1 MSRIA
6 TLMGTSPAW
15 GRRVLIVEDDR
26 ASLKALTR
34 LLTVSGYDTICAPTL
49 ADATQKLIWHP
60 DVVLLDLMLP
70 DGSGVELL
78 RRLRRRNDPA
88 RVALVTAASES
99 LVAEAEALRPDATFR
114 KPLDVSALLAWLADA
129 DRDRPAGLWPQACRQ
144 GPN

>member
-6 TLMGTSPAW
+6 TLMGSLPRI

-26 ASLKALTR
+26 PSLKALTR
-34 LLTVSGYDTICAPTL
+34 LLTVSGYDTIGAPTL
-49 ADATQKLIWHP
+49 AEATQKLILHP

-88 RVALVTAASES
+88 RVALITAASEP
-99 LVAEAEALRPDATFR
+99 LLAEAQALRPDATFR
-114 KPLDVSALLAWLADA
+114 KPFDAQDLLAWLSDT
-129 DRDRPAGLWPQACRQ
+129 DRPAGLWPPACRH